1 MTADEWI
8 RLVQVIVAALPAVG
22 QKLRSDNRAEW
33 YRRYA
38 QATEWSL
45 WQEFAAKAIG
55 WLNLPEPGDSEL
67 IMHRGTGERGP
78 AQRHRR
84 AADHAEEAVV
94 AAAEGVVKATR

>member
-38 QATEWSL
+38 QVTEWSL
-45 WQEFAAKAIG
+45 REEFEAKAIG
-55 WLNLPEPGDSEL
+55 WLNLTELGDSAL
-67 IMHRGTGERGP
+67 ITHTEVPLVRSLALDRVK
-78 AQRHRR
+78 RR
-84 AADHAEEAVV
+84 
-94 AAAEGVVKATR
+94 KRTSST